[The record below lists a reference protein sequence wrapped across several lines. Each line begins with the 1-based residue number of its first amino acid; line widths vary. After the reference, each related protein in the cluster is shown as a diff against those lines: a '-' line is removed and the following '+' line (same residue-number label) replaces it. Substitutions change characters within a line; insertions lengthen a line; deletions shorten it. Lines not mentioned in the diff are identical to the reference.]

1 LARLD
6 DALSGTGKV
15 MILRRM
21 ARTREWGITG
31 IQTLSYKYSNY
42 VRHLLDISEW
52 ENVAHREYLHG

>member
-21 ARTREWGITG
+21 ARTRLDDALSGTG
-31 IQTLSYKYSNY
+31 NIKE
-42 VRHLLDISEW
+42 D
-52 ENVAHREYLHG
+52 G